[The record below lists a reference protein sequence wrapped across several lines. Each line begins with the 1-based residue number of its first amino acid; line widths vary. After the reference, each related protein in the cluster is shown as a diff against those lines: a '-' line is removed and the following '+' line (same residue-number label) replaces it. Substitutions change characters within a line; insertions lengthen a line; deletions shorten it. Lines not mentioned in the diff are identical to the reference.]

1 MPGRSQLTKCVEFKL
16 HWVSLTCSA
25 KLLIIEKNYGG
36 RHAGKMGP
44 ENIDENIDEKF
55 GCLKSLLERELI
67 LNF

>member
-44 ENIDENIDEKF
+44 ENIDAF

>member
-44 ENIDENIDEKF
+44 ENIDALFQTF